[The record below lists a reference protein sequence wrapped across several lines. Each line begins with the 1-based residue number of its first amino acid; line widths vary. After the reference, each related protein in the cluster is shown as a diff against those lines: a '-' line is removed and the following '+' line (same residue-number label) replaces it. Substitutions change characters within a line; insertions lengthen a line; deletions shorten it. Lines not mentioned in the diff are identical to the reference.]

1 MDAHKRKDCQTSY
14 DLVADEDVRRIVEEV
29 QHKPLDRQLLDRFA
43 ASVRDLGPAC
53 DLGCGPGH
61 MARYL
66 QDHGVAVCGVDLSPA
81 MVERAR
87 RLTLGVEFRQ
97 GDMMTLDEA
106 DGAWAGSVRTR
117 AKFRS
122 HSKIKRAFQRT
133 GHYI

>member
-87 RLTLGVEFRQ
+87 R
-97 GDMMTLDEA
+97 
-106 DGAWAGSVRTR
+106 
-117 AKFRS
+117 
-122 HSKIKRAFQRT
+122 
-133 GHYI
+133 